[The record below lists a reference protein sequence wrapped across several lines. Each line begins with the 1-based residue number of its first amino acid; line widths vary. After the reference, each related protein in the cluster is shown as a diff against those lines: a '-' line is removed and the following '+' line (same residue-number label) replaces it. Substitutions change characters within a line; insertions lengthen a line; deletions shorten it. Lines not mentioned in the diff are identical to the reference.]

1 MHRVAQRLQLVVDLV
16 PPGHRV
22 VVRVDRGRLP
32 AGAEGLD
39 LDEPQEPCVLPQE
52 RRGQA
57 AEPLAETDD
66 ELGLG

>member
-1 MHRVAQRLQLVVDLV
+1 MHLV
-16 PPGHRV
+16 PPVGV
-22 VVRVDRGRLP
+22 VLLVVLGLGPAPEGR
-32 AGAEGLD
+32 D

>member
-1 MHRVAQRLQLVVDLV
+1 MQLV
-16 PPGHRV
+16 PPVGV
-22 VVRVDRGRLP
+22 VLLVVLGLGPAPEGR
-32 AGAEGLD
+32 D

>member
-1 MHRVAQRLQLVVDLV
+1 MVPPVGVVLLVVL
-16 PPGHRV
+16 GL
-22 VVRVDRGRLP
+22 GP
-32 AGAEGLD
+32 APERRD